1 MTFEKKDNIIIENV
15 NQLIVIN
22 LIFAGMAELADA
34 MDLGSIGF
42 FAVQVQVL
50 LPAETKQSRHL
61 AGTVL
66 SLGEKGDLNL
76 TNPAGI

>member
-50 LPAETKQSRHL
+50 LPAETNQSRHL
-61 AGTVL
+61 AGTGL

-76 TNPAGI
+76 SNPEGI